1 MTRCRM
7 LTGTT
12 VVLASSAAAMAAAAA
27 TPVPMWTQGQ
37 AKAAVIPPAKD
48 QAATALIKTTLTRFL
63 GEFYGIELPL
73 AEDAGK
79 PGTYLVLGTVET
91 NPVLARLVKGG
102 LELHAA
108 ELGDEGFELRGVEDN
123 ACRFVVIHG
132 KTPRALKFGLQ
143 ELIFYHLPATAA
155 GGSVEWPLNVQMKP
169 ELAYRGIYMLPC
181 WSAHDSIESWHRV
194 LRFNSELTLNR
205 TWFWLD
211 GFPVAGHPAVS
222 QIPGQK
228 SDYGSTPLASEK
240 NVQGLIDQ
248 VHADDMK
255 FYIGGGWMSWHH
267 EQVVGK
273 DRGKARE
280 YWFNY
285 LKTFKNVGG
294 FYFEPT
300 GEGSEVADWQPRC
313 ETLREMIGDLLKRDP
328 AFEVAVA
335 IGRFN
340 NREYLKLMSELDS
353 KRAYWWWCWGDP
365 HADKATDLYPS
376 VLGWH
381 TTVRMSDIHGTVAA
395 PSEATTR
402 LAGMST
408 SYDPG
413 MGYGNPWTGWARMG
427 VDKLRDFHPYTMPYF
442 SHEYRFRERCWNTR
456 ISDEQFAQ
464 RLGARLFDADMPK
477 GAITTYLALADA
489 CFNPAST
496 GDALLSDAQSLVDQH
511 AKSGTARNQ
520 DTLARMAE
528 AVNGLKQIKAAAK
541 PKQ

>member
-7 LTGTT
+7 LTGAAA
-12 VVLASSAAAMAAAAA
+12 VLASGAAASAVLAAA
-27 TPVPMWTQGQ
+27 PVPMWTQGQ
-37 AKAAVIPPAKD
+37 AKASVVLPAGD
-48 QAATALIKTTLTRFL
+48 EPAAALVKTTLARFL
-63 GEFYGIELPL
+63 GGFYGIELPL
-73 AEDAGK
+73 AKDAGK
-79 PGTYLVLGTVET
+79 AGTYLVLGTVET
-91 NPVLARLVKGG
+91 NPLLARLVKGG

-108 ELGDEGFELRGVEDN
+108 DLGDEGFELRSVEAN
-123 ACRFVVIHG
+123 GARFVAIHG

-143 ELIFYHLPATAA
+143 ELIFYHLPATKA
-155 GGSVEWPLNVQMKP
+155 GGDLEWPLNVQMKP

-181 WSAHDSIESWHRV
+181 WSAYDSLDSWKRV

-205 TWFWLD
+205 NWFWLD
-211 GFPVAGHPAVS
+211 GFPVAGHPAS
-222 QIPGQK
+222 AHGT
-228 SDYGSTPLASEK
+228 DYHFERTVLASDE
-240 NVQGLIDQ
+240 NVQSLIDL
-248 VHADDMK
+248 VNSEDMK
-255 FYIGGGWMSWHH
+255 FYIGGGWLSWHH
-267 EQVVGK
+267 FEVVGQ
-273 DRGKARE
+273 DREKARK
-280 YWFNY
+280 YYFDY
-285 LKTFKNVGG
+285 LRAFKGVSG

-300 GEGSEVADWQPRC
+300 GEGTERADWLPGDS
-313 ETLREMIGDLLKRDP
+313 LRKMINDLLERNPD
-328 AFEVAVA
+328 FEVAVA

-340 NREYLKLMSELDS
+340 NAEYLKLMSELDP

-365 HADKATDLYPS
+365 HADKALDLYPS

-395 PSEATTR
+395 PSAAELK

-413 MGYGNPWTGWARMG
+413 MGYGNPWNGWAKMG
-427 VDKLRDFHPYTMPYF
+427 VYEPRNFDPYTMPYF
-442 SHEYRFRERCWNTR
+442 SHEYRFRERCWNTK

-489 CFNPAST
+489 CFNPPSAS
-496 GDALLSDAQSLVDQH
+496 DALLSEAQSLLDKH

-528 AVNGLKQIKAAAK
+528 AVDGLKRIKAAAK
-541 PKQ
+541 AEK